1 MQDALYDA
9 EEYLRAEVAANPD
22 RSEADTLE
30 LIASTYGAPDEVAAA
45 YRTTEKQV
53 RTALAPP
60 PRKAART
67 AIGRFF
73 AVYSDSRAWT
83 ALFYMLLALVTGIFY
98 FTATVTGLSMSAGLM
113 VMIIGIPVFLLFVG
127 FTRVLALAEGRLVEG
142 LLGQRMPRRPLYP
155 SKGMPIF
162 ERIKEMLTDRRTW
175 TTMFYF
181 LLMLPLGILYF
192 VIAITGIGVS
202 LGLDR
207 RLDRRPAAGTP
218 ASAGGINARRCAIY
232 HRPFA
237 GTRAADLHRRG
248 VLLLTG
254 VMHLVRGIG
263 RGARHAR
270 QAPAGRAQG
279 RCLNAAA
286 GESCRLIALL
296 LLGLPGAAIEPPPR
310 KPRAAL
316 RCLPDARGLPDD
328 APARQHRG

>member
-1 MQDALYDA
+1 MNERSAPRSIEQYLEALRAALGGEDPALVQDALYDA

-30 LIASTYGAPDEVAAA
+30 LIASTYGAPDEVASA

-67 AIGRFF
+67 VFGRFF

-83 ALFYMLLALVTGIFY
+83 ALFYMLLAIVTGIF
-98 FTATVTGLSMSAGLM
+98 FFTVTVAGLATSAGLM

-162 ERIKEMLTDRRTW
+162 ERIKDMLTDRRTW

-181 LLMLPLGILYF
+181 LLMLPLGIMYF
-192 VIAITGIGVS
+192 MIAITGIAVS
-202 LGLDR
+202 LGLVFGSI
-207 RLDRRPAAGTP
+207 AGLLME
-218 ASAGGINARRCAIY
+218 AGIGSSAIHMDNAIFVGPSPVLAPLI
-232 HRPFA
+232 FVI
-237 GTRAADLHRRG
+237 G
-248 VLLLTG
+248 VLLLTAL
-254 VMHLVRGIG
+254 MHLVRGIG
-263 RGARHAR
+263 RAHGTLAKNLLV
-270 QAPAGRAQG
+270 APRS
-279 RCLNAAA
+279 AA
-286 GESCRLIALL
+286 
-296 LLGLPGAAIEPPPR
+296 
-310 KPRAAL
+310 
-316 RCLPDARGLPDD
+316 
-328 APARQHRG
+328 

>member
-1 MQDALYDA
+1 MNERSAPRSIEQYLDALRAALAGEDPALVQDALYDA

-30 LIASTYGAPDEVAAA
+30 LIASTYGAPDEVAVA

-73 AVYSDSRAWT
+73 SVYGDSRAWT

-155 SKGMPIF
+155 SKGIPIF

-192 VIAITGIGVS
+192 TIAITGIVVS
-202 LGLDR
+202 LGLVFGSI
-207 RLDRRPAAGTP
+207 AGLLMN
-218 ASAGGINARRCAIY
+218 AGIGSGGINIDDAIY
-232 HRPFA
+232 IGPSPALAPLIFIA
-237 GTRAADLHRRG
+237 G
-248 VLLLTG
+248 VLLMTAM
-254 VMHLVRGIG
+254 MHLVRGIG
-263 RGARHAR
+263 RVHGTLAKHLLV
-270 QAPAGRAQG
+270 APR
-279 RCLNAAA
+279 
-286 GESCRLIALL
+286 
-296 LLGLPGAAIEPPPR
+296 GAA
-310 KPRAAL
+310 
-316 RCLPDARGLPDD
+316 
-328 APARQHRG
+328 